1 MGLGVMPNARL
12 KEFMDPVVSSAIEY
26 II

>member
-12 KEFMDPVVSSAIEY
+12 KEFMDPIVSSAIEY
-26 II
+26 I